1 MHNYRTVKAGF
12 LQLNSKNFAK
22 FPINLNDLVYNIM
35 PFQNDEHSFFGNA
48 LIGAC
53 CAIGASVPLSAYI
66 ASFIGDSYE
75 IRVWVYGLT
84 LLWVISGAITIFFKT
99 YRSEKKALSVRFMFL
114 WFLSVWLWPL
124 LLVFGHK
131 RD

>member
-1 MHNYRTVKAGF
+1 MSLKNTEPTF
-12 LQLNSKNFAK
+12 L
-22 FPINLNDLVYNIM
+22 
-35 PFQNDEHSFFGNA
+35 GNA

-66 ASFIGDSYE
+66 ASFIGETYQ

-99 YRSEKKALSVRFMFL
+99 YRSEHKGLSLRFIFL
-114 WFLSVWLWPL
+114 WFFSVWLWPL
-124 LLVFGHK
+124 LIIFGQK